1 MIKMTHFKILAA
13 TVMLSTAIATP
24 VFAQAAISEPGAFA
38 FYHPDGD
45 VLHSGSAVHIG
56 SARPISDAQASLPLR
71 HSSHMA
77 RAHTGS
83 HAMLARAPQA
93 VKAD

>member
-1 MIKMTHFKILAA
+1 MTSFKILAA
-13 TVMLSTAIATP
+13 AVMLSTAIATP

-45 VLHSGSAVHIG
+45 VLHAGST
-56 SARPISDAQASLPLR
+56 RPVRDALASLPLR
-71 HSSHMA
+71 HASHMA
-77 RAHTGS
+77 RAHIGPHS
-83 HAMLARAPQA
+83 VFARASHV

>member
-1 MIKMTHFKILAA
+1 MTSFKILAA

-38 FYHPDGD
+38 FYHPDAD
-45 VLHSGSAVHIG
+45 VLHAGSTLP
-56 SARPISDAQASLPLR
+56 ARDALASLPLR

-77 RAHTGS
+77 RAHIGS
-83 HAMLARAPQA
+83 RSVLAKGSQSVRA
-93 VKAD
+93 D

>member
-1 MIKMTHFKILAA
+1 MTSFKILAA

-45 VLHSGSAVHIG
+45 VLHTGST
-56 SARPISDAQASLPLR
+56 RPVPDALASLPLR
-71 HSSHMA
+71 HTSHIA
-77 RAHTGS
+77 RARTGS
-83 HAMLARAPQA
+83 HSVLARAPQT

>member
-1 MIKMTHFKILAA
+1 MTSFKILVAA
-13 TVMLSTAIATP
+13 VMLSTAIATP

-45 VLHSGSAVHIG
+45 VLHAGSTTPV
-56 SARPISDAQASLPLR
+56 RDALASLPLR

-83 HAMLARAPQA
+83 RSA
-93 VKAD
+93 KAD